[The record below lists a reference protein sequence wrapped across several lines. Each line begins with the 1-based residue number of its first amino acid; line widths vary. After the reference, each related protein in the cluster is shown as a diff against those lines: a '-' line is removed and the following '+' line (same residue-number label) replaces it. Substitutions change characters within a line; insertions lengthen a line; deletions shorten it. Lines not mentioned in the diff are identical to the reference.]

1 MPPTSDLKPRNTVE
15 ASGSRKYCMNQSVI
29 AKFGA
34 DNVWYRAVVISVQG
48 NQYSV
53 RLVIIE
59 VYIIQEDH

>member
-1 MPPTSDLKPRNTVE
+1 MAPSSDLKPRNTGG
-15 ASGSRKYCMNQSVI
+15 ASVKSRYCMNQSVI

-53 RLVIIE
+53 RLVIIV
-59 VYIIQEDH
+59 VYKHRGP